1 MCIRDRGNLVKE
13 QKMAASKEQQ
23 RALGERGIS
32 EREGVMDRLL
42 QSVNTVKNVLQTNL
56 ELRQQALDLEKK
68 LHQAN
73 AELYHLQTENEELKE
88 KMRIFENV
96 NKEEHT
102 LLNINAAQLKA
113 AANKMQGRMT
123 VATELFKLKK
133 DNSLLEQR
141 LKNLERENISIRVS
155 SNMRQHLSEDN
166 FEPVR
171 SVVSVPKLSHSRQL
185 LSNRRRANRRYKR
198 REEKGGRENYSLN
211 MLRTAYEQTNEL
223 HLSSGSVQRI
233 RERVGNRRSDKVK
246 WGNSANT
253 RKSSEAN
260 RNKYTILKS
269 EEMKRDSMNMSKEGN
284 SLLSNTHEAK
294 LLYQT
299 NINKLPYR
307 RTARQGKIMSF
318 ISSKKNSILA
328 SINDA
333 NEE

>member
-1 MCIRDRGNLVKE
+1 MSNLAKG
-13 QKMAASKEQQ
+13 QKTAVN
-23 RALGERGIS
+23 RERVLEKKARL
-32 EREGVMDRLL
+32 EREEVMDRLL

-56 ELRQQALDLEKK
+56 ELRQQVLDLEKK
-68 LHQAN
+68 LQQAN

-88 KMRIFENV
+88 KMKILESV

-102 LLNINAAQLKA
+102 SPNVNEKV

-155 SNMRQHLSEDN
+155 SNMRQYLSEDN

-171 SVVSVPKLSHSRQL
+171 SVVNVPKPSRSRQL
-185 LSNRRRANRRYKR
+185 LSNRRRANRRYR
-198 REEKGGRENYSLN
+198 RKEEKGSREDCSLN
-211 MLRTAYEQTNEL
+211 ILRTTYEQANEQYL
-223 HLSSGSVQRI
+223 PSGSVQRM
-233 RERVGNRRSDKVK
+233 RERVGNRRNDKVK
-246 WGNSANT
+246 WGNSANA
-253 RKSSEAN
+253 REAN
-260 RNKYTILKS
+260 RNKCEMLRS
-269 EEMKRDSMNMSKEGN
+269 EEVKRSSINESKEGN

-294 LLYQT
+294 FLYQT
-299 NINKLPYR
+299 NISKLPYHR
-307 RTARQGKIMSF
+307 AAKQRKIMSF

-333 NEE
+333 KQGRDSF